1 MRRRVISIGIAVVVN
16 KARAGAT
23 STNMSKRLQRGI
35 DFANGNRRSNF
46 TLAFSTR
53 FSCHPRGLELK
64 RLAVDV

>member
-16 KARAGAT
+16 KARAGAKST
-23 STNMSKRLQRGI
+23 SMSKRLQRGI
-35 DFANGNRRSNF
+35 HFANGKRPSNF

-53 FSCHPRGLELK
+53 LSCHPRGLELK